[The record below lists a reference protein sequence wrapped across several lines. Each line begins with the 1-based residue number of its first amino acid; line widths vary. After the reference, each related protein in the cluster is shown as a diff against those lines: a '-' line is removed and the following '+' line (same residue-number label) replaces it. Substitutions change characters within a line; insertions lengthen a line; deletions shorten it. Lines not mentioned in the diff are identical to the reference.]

1 LPGVRV
7 ELHSAG
13 LPAAMPDV
21 AGKDD
26 ALAAQINTEHRIEGY
41 MRLKNSLLCV
51 ILAISTA
58 AHALESGPPPVL
70 SPMQQQAQA
79 AHLSAQFLTR
89 FHYKPVPLD
98 DTLSAKVI
106 NRYIKSLDPEKF
118 FFVQA
123 DIDQFTAENTKLDD
137 AIYHE
142 DLRIP
147 FSIFNLYQQRIVERL
162 TYARELLKQG
172 FDFSQKEDYSFVRD
186 KEPWPK
192 SEAES
197 RDLWRKRVKNDW
209 LRLKL
214 AGKKDQAIRDT
225 LGKRYEN
232 SLARAYKYKS
242 DDVFQ
247 IFMNAYATSIE
258 PHTDYLGTSAA
269 ADFDISMK
277 LSLVGIGAVLQER
290 DDYTTIRELVAG
302 GPAQLSGKLAV
313 GDRIVGVA
321 QGDKGAMTDVVGTRI
336 DDVVKQIR
344 GAKDTVVRLDI
355 LPADAGPD
363 GKHKLISLVRNKI
376 SLEQQ
381 AAKKTILTIKNGDAT
396 RKVGVITL
404 PAFYEDFDGRRKG
417 DKNFRS
423 ASRDVAAL
431 LAELKKEKVDSVLM
445 DLRNNGGGSL
455 TEAVDLTGL
464 FVGKGPIVQQRN
476 ARGDVNVE
484 GDDIPAP
491 AWTGPLAVL
500 INRGSAS
507 ASEIFAAAIQDYGRG
522 VIIGEGS
529 FGKGTV
535 QTMVNLDELSHNDKP
550 KFGELKMTIAQ
561 FFRINGGTTQLRGVT
576 PDISL
581 PGFSDPESFGESSYD
596 NALPWSQVK
605 AADYT
610 PVGDVKGLLPQI
622 QSRHDARVEKD
633 KDFQRFQEDVAELNT
648 LRKKRVIS
656 LNETD
661 RRNEMNLQEARLKAR
676 GKAGAGDS
684 DSKDKDAADAADL
697 NRQDDGLQANERS
710 LSAELAAEKAQ
721 KSAKDV
727 LLNEAAKI
735 LGDTSDLLKAN
746 PKFAM
751 QPASG
756 KDK

>member
-1 LPGVRV
+1 M
-7 ELHSAG
+7 
-13 LPAAMPDV
+13 PANTLDKR
-21 AGKDD
+21 GEIN
-26 ALAAQINTEHRIEGY
+26 ALAAQIITEHRIEGY
-41 MRLKNSLLCV
+41 MRLRNSLLCV
-51 ILAISTA
+51 LLAISTA
-58 AHALESGPPPVL
+58 AHALEAGPPPVL
-70 SPMQQQAQA
+70 APLQQQAQA
-79 AHLSAQFLTR
+79 AHLSAQFLSR

-98 DTLSAKVI
+98 DALSAKVI
-106 NRYIKSLDPEKF
+106 NRYIKLLDPEKF
-118 FFVQA
+118 FFIQA
-123 DIDQFTAENTKLDD
+123 DIDQFTAEQNKLDD
-137 AIYHE
+137 AIYRE
-142 DLRIP
+142 DLHIP
-147 FSIFNLYQQRIVERL
+147 FAIFNLYEQRIVERL

-192 SEAES
+192 STAES
-197 RDLWRKRVKNDW
+197 RELWRKRVKNDW

-232 SLARAYKYKS
+232 SLTRAYKYKS

-258 PHTDYLGTSAA
+258 PHTDYLGTTAA

-290 DDYTTIRELVAG
+290 DEYTTIRELVTG

-321 QGDKGAMTDVVGTRI
+321 QGEKGAMTDVVGTRI

-381 AAKKTILTIKNGDAT
+381 AAKKSIITTKNGDLT

-404 PAFYEDFDGRRKG
+404 PAFYEDFDARRKG
-417 DKNFRS
+417 DKNYRS

-431 LAELKKEKVDSVLM
+431 LADLKKEKVDSVLI

-484 GDDIPAP
+484 ADDRQTP

-522 VIIGEGS
+522 IIIGEAS

-535 QTMVNLDELSHNDKP
+535 QTMVNLDELTHNDKP

-581 PGFSDPESFGESSYD
+581 PGFSDTEAFGESSYD

-605 AADYT
+605 AADYV
-610 PVGDVKGLLPQI
+610 PYGDLRNLLPQI
-622 QSRHDARVEKD
+622 QSRHDARVEKN
-633 KDFQRFQEDVAELNT
+633 KDFQRFLEDVTELNVQ
-648 LRKKRVIS
+648 RKKRVIS

-661 RRNEMNLQEARLKAR
+661 RRAEMAQQEARLKAR
-676 GKAGAGDS
+676 GKSTAGDAN
-684 DSKDKDAADAADL
+684 DKDDAGDADL

-710 LSAELAAEKAQ
+710 LSADIAAEKAQ
-721 KSAKDV
+721 KNAKDV
-727 LLNEAAKI
+727 LLNEAAQI
-735 LGDTSDLLKAN
+735 LGDESDLLKSN
-746 PKFAM
+746 VKFAVQ
-751 QPASG
+751 QPVSA